1 MKLLYE
7 VVHGSHLYGTNTSD
21 SDLDIKGV
29 YAPYSY
35 DVLCGEEPAL
45 NVISKANKGDNEKSD
60 KDTVERKYYSLAKF
74 YHLLSKGDIGC
85 TEMLFAQHKA
95 TQKFDNFIKEI
106 LDNAPNYMI
115 SKKIVSFVNCAINN
129 INTIDNI
136 LVYSENDINKRN
148 KFLCNAIRLNM
159 EVQELVNT
167 GKIKFPLTDR
177 EYLLNIRKGN
187 VDYQETF
194 NQAKLMSEQSINLI
208 NDSNLSDTAN
218 MGYAYRDIEYYY
230 KNEFDIMTYKS
241 KYED

>member
-1 MKLLYE
+1 MNLLYE
-7 VVHGSHLYGTNTSD
+7 VVHGSYLYGTNTSE

-85 TEMLFAQHKA
+85 TEMLFARNFA
-95 TQKFDNFIKEI
+95 TQKFDNFVKEI
-106 LDNAPNYMI
+106 LDDAPRYMI
-115 SKKIVSFVNCAINN
+115 SKKIVSFINCANNN
-129 INTIDNI
+129 IKNAEKSAN
-136 LVYSENDINKRN
+136 VNDINIRN
-148 KFLCNAIRLNM
+148 KSLYNAVRLNM

-177 EYLLNIRKGN
+177 EYLLNIRNGN
-187 VDYQETF
+187 VDYHETI
-194 NQAKLMSEQSINLI
+194 NQAKLLLEQSINLI

-230 KNEFDIMTYKS
+230 RNEFDIMTFVSEY
-241 KYED
+241 D

>member
-1 MKLLYE
+1 MNLLYE

-45 NVISKANKGDNEKSD
+45 NVISKANKGNNEKSD

-85 TEMLFAQHKA
+85 TEMLFAQHTA
-95 TQKFDNFIKEI
+95 TREFDNFIKEI
-106 LDNAPNYMI
+106 LDYAPRYMI
-115 SKKIVSFVNCAINN
+115 SKKIVSFINCANNN
-129 INTIDNI
+129 IKNAEKSAN
-136 LVYSENDINKRN
+136 VNDINIRN
-148 KFLCNAIRLNM
+148 KSLYNAVRLNM

-167 GKIKFPLTDR
+167 GKIKFPLVNR
-177 EYLLNIRKGN
+177 EYLLNIRNGN
-187 VDYQETF
+187 VDYHETI
-194 NQAKLMSEQSINLI
+194 NQAKLLLEQSINLI

-230 KNEFDIMTYKS
+230 RNEFDIMTFVSEY
-241 KYED
+241 D

>member
-1 MKLLYE
+1 MNLLYE
-7 VVHGSHLYGTNTSD
+7 VVYGSRLYGTNTSD

-45 NVISKANKGDNEKSD
+45 NVISEANKGDNEKSD

-85 TEMLFAQHKA
+85 TEMLFARNFA
-95 TQKFDNFIKEI
+95 TQKFDNFVKEI
-106 LDNAPNYMI
+106 LDNAPRYMI
-115 SKKIVSFVNCAINN
+115 SKKIVSFINCANNN
-129 INTIDNI
+129 IKNAEKSAN
-136 LVYSENDINKRN
+136 VNDINIRN
-148 KFLCNAIRLNM
+148 KSLYNAVRLNM

-177 EYLLNIRKGN
+177 EYLLNIRNGN
-187 VDYQETF
+187 VDYQETL
-194 NQAKLMSEQSINLI
+194 NQAKLMSEQSIELI

-230 KNEFDIMTYKS
+230 RNEFDIMTFVSEY
-241 KYED
+241 D

>member
-1 MKLLYE
+1 MNLLYE
-7 VVHGSHLYGTNTSD
+7 VVHGSHLYGTNISD

-45 NVISKANKGDNEKSD
+45 NVISKANKRINEKSD
-60 KDTVERKYYSLAKF
+60 KNTIERKYYSLAKF

-85 TEMLFAQHKA
+85 TEMLFARNFA
-95 TQKFDNFIKEI
+95 TQKFDNFVKEI
-106 LDNAPNYMI
+106 LDYAPRYMI
-115 SKKIVSFVNCAINN
+115 SKKIVSFINCANNN
-129 INTIDNI
+129 IKNAEKSAN
-136 LVYSENDINKRN
+136 VNDINIRN
-148 KFLCNAIRLNM
+148 KSLYNAVRLNM

-177 EYLLNIRKGN
+177 EYLLNIRNGN
-187 VDYQETF
+187 VDYQETI
-194 NQAKLMSEQSINLI
+194 NQAKLLLEQSIYLI

-230 KNEFDIMTYKS
+230 RNEFDIMTFVSEY
-241 KYED
+241 D

>member
-1 MKLLYE
+1 MNLLYE

-74 YHLLSKGDIGC
+74 YCLLSKGDIGC
-85 TEMLFAQHKA
+85 TEMLFAQHTA
-95 TQKFDNFIKEI
+95 TREFDNFIKEI
-106 LDNAPNYMI
+106 LDNAPRYMI
-115 SKKIVSFVNCAINN
+115 SKKIVSFINCANNN
-129 INTIDNI
+129 IKNAEKSAN
-136 LVYSENDINKRN
+136 VNDINIRN
-148 KFLCNAIRLNM
+148 KSLYNAVRLNM

-177 EYLLNIRKGN
+177 EYLLNIRNGN
-187 VDYQETF
+187 VDYQETI
-194 NQAKLMSEQSINLI
+194 NQAKLLLEQSINLI

-230 KNEFDIMTYKS
+230 RNEFDIMTFVSEY
-241 KYED
+241 D

>member
-1 MKLLYE
+1 MNLLYE

-45 NVISKANKGDNEKSD
+45 NVISKANKRINEKSD
-60 KDTVERKYYSLAKF
+60 KNTIERKYYSLAKF

-85 TEMLFAQHKA
+85 TEMLFARNFA

-106 LDNAPNYMI
+106 LDNAPRYMI
-115 SKKIVSFVNCAINN
+115 SKKIVSFINCANNN
-129 INTIDNI
+129 IKNAEKSSN
-136 LVYSENDINKRN
+136 VNDINIRN
-148 KFLCNAIRLNM
+148 KSLYNAVRLNM

-177 EYLLNIRKGN
+177 EYLLNSS
-187 VDYQETF
+187 QF
-194 NQAKLMSEQSINLI
+194 Q
-208 NDSNLSDTAN
+208 
-218 MGYAYRDIEYYY
+218 
-230 KNEFDIMTYKS
+230 
-241 KYED
+241 

>member
-1 MKLLYE
+1 MNLLYE

-45 NVISKANKGDNEKSD
+45 NVISKANKRINEKSD
-60 KDTVERKYYSLAKF
+60 KNTIERKYYSLAKF

-85 TEMLFAQHKA
+85 TEMLFARNFA

-106 LDNAPNYMI
+106 LDYAPRYMI
-115 SKKIVSFVNCAINN
+115 SKKIVSFINCANNN
-129 INTIDNI
+129 IKNAEKSAN
-136 LVYSENDINKRN
+136 VNDINIRN
-148 KFLCNAIRLNM
+148 KSLYNAVRLNM

-177 EYLLNIRKGN
+177 EYLLNIRNGN

-230 KNEFDIMTYKS
+230 RNEFDIMTFVSEY
-241 KYED
+241 D

>member
-1 MKLLYE
+1 MNLLYE

-45 NVISKANKGDNEKSD
+45 NVISKANKRINEKSD
-60 KDTVERKYYSLAKF
+60 KNTIERKYYSLAKF

-85 TEMLFAQHKA
+85 TEMLFARNFA
-95 TQKFDNFIKEI
+95 TQKFDNFVKEI
-106 LDNAPNYMI
+106 LDDAPRYMI
-115 SKKIVSFVNCAINN
+115 SKKIVSFINCANNN
-129 INTIDNI
+129 IKNAEKSAN
-136 LVYSENDINKRN
+136 VNDINIRN
-148 KFLCNAIRLNM
+148 KSLYNAVRLNM

-177 EYLLNIRKGN
+177 EYLLNIRNGN
-187 VDYQETF
+187 VDYHETI
-194 NQAKLMSEQSINLI
+194 NQAKLMSEQSIELI

-230 KNEFDIMTYKS
+230 RNEFDIMTFVSEY
-241 KYED
+241 D

>member
-1 MKLLYE
+1 MNLLYE

-45 NVISKANKGDNEKSD
+45 NVISKANKRINEKSD
-60 KDTVERKYYSLAKF
+60 KNTIERKYYSLAKF

-85 TEMLFAQHKA
+85 TEMLFARNFA
-95 TQKFDNFIKEI
+95 TQKFDNFVKEI
-106 LDNAPNYMI
+106 LDDAPRYMI
-115 SKKIVSFVNCAINN
+115 SKKIVSFINCANNN
-129 INTIDNI
+129 IKNAEKSAN
-136 LVYSENDINKRN
+136 VNDINIRN
-148 KFLCNAIRLNM
+148 KSLYNAVRLNM

-177 EYLLNIRKGN
+177 EYLLNIRNGN

-194 NQAKLMSEQSINLI
+194 NQAKLMSEQSIELI

-230 KNEFDIMTYKS
+230 RNEFDIMTFVSEY
-241 KYED
+241 D

>member
-1 MKLLYE
+1 MNLLYE

-45 NVISKANKGDNEKSD
+45 NVISKANKRINEKSD

-85 TEMLFAQHKA
+85 TEMLFAQHTA
-95 TQKFDNFIKEI
+95 TREFDNFIKEI
-106 LDNAPNYMI
+106 LDYAPRYMI
-115 SKKIVSFVNCAINN
+115 SKKIVSFINCANNN
-129 INTIDNI
+129 IKNAEKSAN
-136 LVYSENDINKRN
+136 VNDINIRN
-148 KFLCNAIRLNM
+148 KSLYNAVRLNM

-177 EYLLNIRKGN
+177 EYLLNIRNGN
-187 VDYQETF
+187 VDYQETI
-194 NQAKLMSEQSINLI
+194 NQAKLLLEQSINLI

-230 KNEFDIMTYKS
+230 RNEYDIMTFVSEY
-241 KYED
+241 D

>member
-1 MKLLYE
+1 MNLLYE
-7 VVHGSHLYGTNTSD
+7 VVYGSRLYGTNTSD

-85 TEMLFAQHKA
+85 TEMLFARNFA
-95 TQKFDNFIKEI
+95 TQKFDNFVKEI
-106 LDNAPNYMI
+106 LDDAPRYMI
-115 SKKIVSFVNCAINN
+115 SKKIVSFINCANNN
-129 INTIDNI
+129 IKNAEKSAN
-136 LVYSENDINKRN
+136 VNDINIRN
-148 KFLCNAIRLNM
+148 KSLYNAVRLNM

-177 EYLLNIRKGN
+177 EYLLNIRNGN
-187 VDYQETF
+187 VDYLETI
-194 NQAKLMSEQSINLI
+194 NQAKLLLEQSINLI

-230 KNEFDIMTYKS
+230 RNEYDIMTFVSEY
-241 KYED
+241 D

>member
-1 MKLLYE
+1 MNLLYE

-45 NVISKANKGDNEKSD
+45 NVISKANKRINEKSD
-60 KDTVERKYYSLAKF
+60 KNTIERKYYSLAKF

-85 TEMLFAQHKA
+85 TEMLFARNFA
-95 TQKFDNFIKEI
+95 TQKFDNFVKEI
-106 LDNAPNYMI
+106 LDDAPRYMI
-115 SKKIVSFVNCAINN
+115 SKKIVSFVNCANNN
-129 INTIDNI
+129 IKNAEKSAN
-136 LVYSENDINKRN
+136 VNDINIRN
-148 KFLCNAIRLNM
+148 KSLYNAVRLNM

-177 EYLLNIRKGN
+177 EYLLNIRNGN

-194 NQAKLMSEQSINLI
+194 NKAKLMSEQSINLI

-230 KNEFDIMTYKS
+230 RNEFDIMTFVSEY
-241 KYED
+241 D

>member
-1 MKLLYE
+1 MNLLYE

-85 TEMLFAQHKA
+85 TEMLFARNFA
-95 TQKFDNFIKEI
+95 TQKFDNFVKEI
-106 LDNAPNYMI
+106 LDYAPRYMI
-115 SKKIVSFVNCAINN
+115 SKKIVSFINCANNN
-129 INTIDNI
+129 IKNAEKSAN
-136 LVYSENDINKRN
+136 VNDINIRN
-148 KFLCNAIRLNM
+148 KSLYNAVRLNM

-177 EYLLNIRKGN
+177 EYLLNIRNGN

-230 KNEFDIMTYKS
+230 RNEFDIMTFVSEY
-241 KYED
+241 D

>member
-1 MKLLYE
+1 MNLLYE
-7 VVHGSHLYGTNTSD
+7 VVYGSRLYGTNTSD

-45 NVISKANKGDNEKSD
+45 NVISKANKRINEKSD

-85 TEMLFAQHKA
+85 TEMLFAQHTA
-95 TQKFDNFIKEI
+95 TREFDNFIKEI
-106 LDNAPNYMI
+106 LDYAPRYMI
-115 SKKIVSFVNCAINN
+115 SKKIVSFINCANNN
-129 INTIDNI
+129 IKNAEKSAN
-136 LVYSENDINKRN
+136 VNDINIRN
-148 KFLCNAIRLNM
+148 KSLYNAVRLNM

-177 EYLLNIRKGN
+177 EYLLNIRNGN
-187 VDYQETF
+187 VDYLETI
-194 NQAKLMSEQSINLI
+194 NQAKLLLEQSINLI

-230 KNEFDIMTYKS
+230 RNEYDIMTFVSEY
-241 KYED
+241 D

>member
-1 MKLLYE
+1 MNLLYE

-45 NVISKANKGDNEKSD
+45 NVISKANKRINEKSD
-60 KDTVERKYYSLAKF
+60 KNTIERKYYSLAKF

-85 TEMLFAQHKA
+85 TEMLFARNFA
-95 TQKFDNFIKEI
+95 TQKFDNFVKEI
-106 LDNAPNYMI
+106 LDYAPRYMI
-115 SKKIVSFVNCAINN
+115 SKKIVSFVNCANNN
-129 INTIDNI
+129 IKNAEKSAN
-136 LVYSENDINKRN
+136 VNDINIRN
-148 KFLCNAIRLNM
+148 KSLYNAIRLNM

-177 EYLLNIRKGN
+177 EYLLNIRNGN

-194 NQAKLMSEQSINLI
+194 NKAKLMSEQSIELI

-230 KNEFDIMTYKS
+230 RNEFDIMTFVSEY
-241 KYED
+241 D

>member
-1 MKLLYE
+1 MNLLYE
-7 VVHGSHLYGTNTSD
+7 VVHGSHLYGTNISD

-45 NVISKANKGDNEKSD
+45 NVISKANKRINEKSD
-60 KDTVERKYYSLAKF
+60 KNTIERKYYSLAKF

-85 TEMLFAQHKA
+85 TEMLFARNFA
-95 TQKFDNFIKEI
+95 TQKFDNFVKEI
-106 LDNAPNYMI
+106 LDDAPRYMI
-115 SKKIVSFVNCAINN
+115 SKKIVSFINCANNN
-129 INTIDNI
+129 IKNAEKSAN
-136 LVYSENDINKRN
+136 VNDINIRN
-148 KFLCNAIRLNM
+148 KSLYNAVRLNM

-177 EYLLNIRKGN
+177 EYLLNIRNGN
-187 VDYQETF
+187 VDYQETI
-194 NQAKLMSEQSINLI
+194 NQAKLLLEQSIYLI

-230 KNEFDIMTYKS
+230 RNEFDIMTFVSEY
-241 KYED
+241 D

>member
-1 MKLLYE
+1 MNLLYE
-7 VVHGSHLYGTNTSD
+7 VVYGSRLYGTNTSD
-21 SDLDIKGV
+21 SDLDIKGI

-85 TEMLFAQHKA
+85 TEMLFAQHTA
-95 TQKFDNFIKEI
+95 TREFDNFIKEI
-106 LDNAPNYMI
+106 LDYAPRYMI
-115 SKKIVSFVNCAINN
+115 SKKIVSFINCANNN
-129 INTIDNI
+129 IKNAEKSAN
-136 LVYSENDINKRN
+136 VNDINIRN
-148 KFLCNAIRLNM
+148 KSLYNAVRLNM

-177 EYLLNIRKGN
+177 EYLLNIRNGN

-194 NQAKLMSEQSINLI
+194 NQAKLMSEQSIELI

-230 KNEFDIMTYKS
+230 RNEFDIMTFVSEY
-241 KYED
+241 D

>member
-1 MKLLYE
+1 MNLLYE

-45 NVISKANKGDNEKSD
+45 NVISEANKGDNEKSD

-85 TEMLFAQHKA
+85 TEMLFARNFA

-106 LDNAPNYMI
+106 LDYAPRYMI
-115 SKKIVSFVNCAINN
+115 SKKIVSFINCANNN
-129 INTIDNI
+129 IKNAEKSAN
-136 LVYSENDINKRN
+136 VNDINIRN
-148 KFLCNAIRLNM
+148 KSLYNAVRLNM

-177 EYLLNIRKGN
+177 EYLLNIRNGN
-187 VDYQETF
+187 VDYQETI
-194 NQAKLMSEQSINLI
+194 NQAKLLLEQSINLI

-230 KNEFDIMTYKS
+230 RNEFDIMTFVSEY
-241 KYED
+241 D

>member
-1 MKLLYE
+1 MNLLYE

-45 NVISKANKGDNEKSD
+45 NVISKANKRINEKSD
-60 KDTVERKYYSLAKF
+60 KNTVERKYYSLAKF

-85 TEMLFAQHKA
+85 TEMLFARNFA
-95 TQKFDNFIKEI
+95 TQKFDNFVKEI
-106 LDNAPNYMI
+106 LDYAPRYMI
-115 SKKIVSFVNCAINN
+115 SKKIVSFVNCANNN
-129 INTIDNI
+129 IKNAEKSAN
-136 LVYSENDINKRN
+136 VNDINIRN
-148 KFLCNAIRLNM
+148 KSLYNAVRLNM

-177 EYLLNIRKGN
+177 EYLLNIRNGN

-230 KNEFDIMTYKS
+230 RNEFDIMTFVSEY
-241 KYED
+241 D

>member
-1 MKLLYE
+1 MNLLYE

-45 NVISKANKGDNEKSD
+45 NIISKANKRINEKSD
-60 KDTVERKYYSLAKF
+60 KNTIERKYYSLAKF

-85 TEMLFAQHKA
+85 TEMLFARNFA
-95 TQKFDNFIKEI
+95 TQKFDNFVKEI
-106 LDNAPNYMI
+106 LDYAPRYMI
-115 SKKIVSFVNCAINN
+115 SKKIVSFVNCANNN
-129 INTIDNI
+129 IKNAEKSAN
-136 LVYSENDINKRN
+136 VNDINIRN
-148 KFLCNAIRLNM
+148 KSLYNAVRLNM

-177 EYLLNIRKGN
+177 EYLLNIRNGN

-194 NQAKLMSEQSINLI
+194 NKAKLMSEQSIELI

-230 KNEFDIMTYKS
+230 RNEFDIMTFVSEY
-241 KYED
+241 D

>member
-1 MKLLYE
+1 MNLLYE

-45 NVISKANKGDNEKSD
+45 NVISKANKRINEKSD
-60 KDTVERKYYSLAKF
+60 KNTIERKYYSLAKF

-85 TEMLFAQHKA
+85 TEMLFARNFA
-95 TQKFDNFIKEI
+95 TQKFDNFVKEI
-106 LDNAPNYMI
+106 LDYAPRYMI
-115 SKKIVSFVNCAINN
+115 SKKIVSFINCANNN
-129 INTIDNI
+129 IKNAEKSAN
-136 LVYSENDINKRN
+136 VNDINIRN
-148 KFLCNAIRLNM
+148 KSLYNAVRLNM

-167 GKIKFPLTDR
+167 GKIKFPLVNR
-177 EYLLNIRKGN
+177 EYLLNIRNGN

-194 NQAKLMSEQSINLI
+194 NQAKLMSEQSIELI

-230 KNEFDIMTYKS
+230 RNEFDIMTFVSEY
-241 KYED
+241 D

>member
-1 MKLLYE
+1 MNLLYE

-45 NVISKANKGDNEKSD
+45 NVISEANKGDNEKSD

-85 TEMLFAQHKA
+85 TEMLFARNFA
-95 TQKFDNFIKEI
+95 TQKFDNFVKEI
-106 LDNAPNYMI
+106 LDNAPRYMI
-115 SKKIVSFVNCAINN
+115 SKKIVSFINCANNN
-129 INTIDNI
+129 IKNAEKSAN
-136 LVYSENDINKRN
+136 VNDINIRN
-148 KFLCNAIRLNM
+148 KSLYNAVRLNM

-167 GKIKFPLTDR
+167 GKIKFPLVNR
-177 EYLLNIRKGN
+177 EYLLNIRNGN
-187 VDYQETF
+187 VDYQETI
-194 NQAKLMSEQSINLI
+194 NQAKLLLEQSIELI

-230 KNEFDIMTYKS
+230 RNEFDIMTFVSEY
-241 KYED
+241 D

>member
-1 MKLLYE
+1 MNLLYE

-45 NVISKANKGDNEKSD
+45 NVISKANKRINEKSD
-60 KDTVERKYYSLAKF
+60 KNTIERKYYSLAKF

-85 TEMLFAQHKA
+85 TEMLFARNFA
-95 TQKFDNFIKEI
+95 TQKFDNFVKEI
-106 LDNAPNYMI
+106 LDYAPRYMI
-115 SKKIVSFVNCAINN
+115 SKKIVSFVNCANNN
-129 INTIDNI
+129 IKNAEKSAN
-136 LVYSENDINKRN
+136 VNDINIRN
-148 KFLCNAIRLNM
+148 KSLYNAVRLNM

-177 EYLLNIRKGN
+177 EYLLNIRNGN
-187 VDYQETF
+187 VDYHETI
-194 NQAKLMSEQSINLI
+194 NQAKLMSEQSIELI

-218 MGYAYRDIEYYY
+218 MSYAYRDIEYYY
-230 KNEFDIMTYKS
+230 RNEFDIMTFVSEY
-241 KYED
+241 D

>member
-1 MKLLYE
+1 MNLLYE

-45 NVISKANKGDNEKSD
+45 NVISKANKRINEKSD
-60 KDTVERKYYSLAKF
+60 KNTIERKYYSLAKF

-85 TEMLFAQHKA
+85 TEMLFARNFA
-95 TQKFDNFIKEI
+95 TQKFDNFVKEI
-106 LDNAPNYMI
+106 LDYAPRYMI
-115 SKKIVSFVNCAINN
+115 SKKIVSFINCANNN
-129 INTIDNI
+129 IKNAEKSAN
-136 LVYSENDINKRN
+136 VNDINIRN
-148 KFLCNAIRLNM
+148 KSLYNAVRLNM

-177 EYLLNIRKGN
+177 EYLLNIRNGN

-230 KNEFDIMTYKS
+230 RNEFDIMTFVSEY
-241 KYED
+241 D

>member
-1 MKLLYE
+1 MNLLYE

-45 NVISKANKGDNEKSD
+45 NVISEANKGDNEKSD

-85 TEMLFAQHKA
+85 TEMLFAQHTA
-95 TQKFDNFIKEI
+95 TREFDNFIKEI
-106 LDNAPNYMI
+106 LDYAPRYMI
-115 SKKIVSFVNCAINN
+115 SKKIVSFINCANNN
-129 INTIDNI
+129 IKNAEKSAN
-136 LVYSENDINKRN
+136 VNDINIRN
-148 KFLCNAIRLNM
+148 KSLYNAVRLNM

-177 EYLLNIRKGN
+177 EYLLNIRNGN
-187 VDYQETF
+187 VDYLETI
-194 NQAKLMSEQSINLI
+194 NQAKLLLEQSINLI

-230 KNEFDIMTYKS
+230 RNEYDIMTFVSEY
-241 KYED
+241 D

>member
-1 MKLLYE
+1 MNLLYE
-7 VVHGSHLYGTNTSD
+7 VVYGSRLYGTNTSD

-29 YAPYSY
+29 YVPYSY
-35 DVLCGEEPAL
+35 DVLCGKEPAL

-60 KDTVERKYYSLAKF
+60 KDTVERKYYSLANF

-85 TEMLFAQHKA
+85 TEMLFARNFA
-95 TQKFDNFIKEI
+95 TQKFDNFVKEI
-106 LDNAPNYMI
+106 LDYAPRYMI
-115 SKKIVSFVNCAINN
+115 SKKIVSFINCANNN
-129 INTIDNI
+129 IKNAEKSAN
-136 LVYSENDINKRN
+136 VNDINIRN
-148 KFLCNAIRLNM
+148 KSLYNAVRLNM
-159 EVQELVNT
+159 EAQELVNT

-177 EYLLNIRKGN
+177 EYLLNIRNGN

-230 KNEFDIMTYKS
+230 RNEFDIMTFVSEY
-241 KYED
+241 D

>member
-1 MKLLYE
+1 MNLLYE
-7 VVHGSHLYGTNTSD
+7 VVHGSYLYGTNTSD

-45 NVISKANKGDNEKSD
+45 NVISEANKGDNEKSD

-85 TEMLFAQHKA
+85 TEMLFAQHTA
-95 TQKFDNFIKEI
+95 TREFDNFIKEI
-106 LDNAPNYMI
+106 LDNAPRYMI
-115 SKKIVSFVNCAINN
+115 SKKIISFVNCANNN
-129 INTIDNI
+129 IKNVEKSAN
-136 LVYSENDINKRN
+136 VNDINIRN
-148 KFLCNAIRLNM
+148 KSLYNVVRLNM
-159 EVQELVNT
+159 EVQELINT
-167 GKIKFPLTDR
+167 GKIIFPLINSD
-177 EYLLNIRKGN
+177 YLLNIRNGN
-187 VDYQETF
+187 VDYQETL

-230 KNEFDIMTYKS
+230 RNEFDIMTFVSEY
-241 KYED
+241 D

>member
-1 MKLLYE
+1 MNLLYE

-45 NVISKANKGDNEKSD
+45 NVISKANKRINEKSD
-60 KDTVERKYYSLAKF
+60 KNTIERKYYSLAKF

-85 TEMLFAQHKA
+85 TEMLFARNFA
-95 TQKFDNFIKEI
+95 TQKFDNFVKEI
-106 LDNAPNYMI
+106 LDYAPRYMI
-115 SKKIVSFVNCAINN
+115 SKKIVSFINCANNN
-129 INTIDNI
+129 IKNAEKSAN
-136 LVYSENDINKRN
+136 VNDINIRN
-148 KFLCNAIRLNM
+148 KSLYNAVRLNM

-167 GKIKFPLTDR
+167 GKIKFPLVNR
-177 EYLLNIRKGN
+177 EYLLNIRNGN
-187 VDYQETF
+187 VDYHETI
-194 NQAKLMSEQSINLI
+194 NQAKLMSEQSIELI

-230 KNEFDIMTYKS
+230 RNEFDIMTFVSEY
-241 KYED
+241 D

>member
-1 MKLLYE
+1 MNLLYE

-45 NVISKANKGDNEKSD
+45 NVISKANKRINEKSD
-60 KDTVERKYYSLAKF
+60 KNTIERKYYSLAKF

-85 TEMLFAQHKA
+85 TEMLFARNFA
-95 TQKFDNFIKEI
+95 TQKFDNFVKEI
-106 LDNAPNYMI
+106 LDYAPRYMI
-115 SKKIVSFVNCAINN
+115 SKKIVSFVNCANNN
-129 INTIDNI
+129 IKNAEKSAN
-136 LVYSENDINKRN
+136 VNDINIRN
-148 KFLCNAIRLNM
+148 KSLYNAVRLNM

-177 EYLLNIRKGN
+177 EYLLNIRNGN

-230 KNEFDIMTYKS
+230 RNEFDIMTFVSEY
-241 KYED
+241 D